1 MVFMIESLTYPVML
15 AKHLQVWIKILRSVC
30 LHIEYILIGKLKL
43 DVLGRRIHTR
53 SALNSGIKS
62 RYQMSVVILVLVMD

>member
-15 AKHLQVWIKILRSVC
+15 TKHLQVWIKILRSVC
-30 LHIEYILIGKLKL
+30 LFIEYILIGKLKL
-43 DVLGRRIHTR
+43 DVLSRRIHTC
-53 SALNSGIKS
+53 SALNSCIKS